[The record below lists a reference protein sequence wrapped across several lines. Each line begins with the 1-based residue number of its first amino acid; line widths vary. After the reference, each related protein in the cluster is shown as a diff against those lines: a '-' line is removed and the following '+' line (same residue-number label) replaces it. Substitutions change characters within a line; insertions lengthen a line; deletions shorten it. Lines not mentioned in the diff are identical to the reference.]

1 MFILIPKEY
10 GYGFVDL
17 LIGKIIKDLLIK
29 IDQIDFTLLNLW
41 MSVEFG
47 LKSDDICKSIIL
59 LSINNI
65 QAISMS
71 NYYRIQFNS
80 VVRYNN
86 IRMITLL
93 KTLTYGT
100 KHFKG
105 NKIVL
110 DEFNDIKKNLSLIYS
125 LYDRTGIVL

>member
-29 IDQIDFTLLNLW
+29 IDYIDFTLLNLW

-59 LSINNI
+59 FSINNI
-65 QAISMS
+65 QAINMS
-71 NYYRIQFNS
+71 NYYKIQFNS

-110 DEFNDIKKNLSLIYS
+110 DEFNDIKKNLSLIYD
-125 LYDRTGIVL
+125 LYDRTGVVL

>member
-17 LIGKIIKDLLIK
+17 LIGKIIRNLLIK
-29 IDQIDFTLLNLW
+29 IDYIDFTLLNLW

-47 LKSDDICKSIIL
+47 LKGDDICKSIIL
-59 LSINNI
+59 FSINNI
-65 QAISMS
+65 QAINMS
-71 NYYRIQFNS
+71 NYYKIQFNN

-110 DEFNDIKKNLSLIYS
+110 DEFNDIKKNLSLIYD
-125 LYDRTGIVL
+125 LYDRTGVVL